1 MIADTSFHSLFC
13 LCTRYWGK
21 QSPKTLRF
29 LDYDNIYSFTIF
41 QVNQLDMVRG
51 EDNISA
57 SSGDIVIRAK
67 DLLEKRDQIENEIA
81 ELHMN
86 KRRKLRCSLNDVS

>member
-1 MIADTSFHSLFC
+1 
-13 LCTRYWGK
+13 
-21 QSPKTLRF
+21 
-29 LDYDNIYSFTIF
+29 
-41 QVNQLDMVRG
+41 MVRG